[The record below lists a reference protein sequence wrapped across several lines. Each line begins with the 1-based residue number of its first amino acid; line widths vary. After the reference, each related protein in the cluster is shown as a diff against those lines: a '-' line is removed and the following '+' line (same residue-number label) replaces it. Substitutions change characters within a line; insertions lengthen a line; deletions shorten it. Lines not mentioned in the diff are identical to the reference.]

1 MFYFF
6 SLGRCRYN
14 QGTLF
19 SGAARAS
26 DLFGDLSIAKW
37 AATLANTALAYYG
50 PVIKELACAAD
61 GDCGATGQD
70 GKQFKVG
77 SVTLQY
83 CTVCVC
89 SVSVVSLALAIVN
102 NCCNFHP
109 VAHHFFHA
117 LLQGVFVRHLGY
129 ARTALA
135 AATSDPAGTLAAW
148 NSAILN
154 NAASLLQSGTKVPGT
169 AGPGSVQFR

>member
-26 DLFGDLSIAKW
+26 DLFDDLSIAKW

-83 CTVCVC
+83 CTVCVWQC
-89 SVSVVSLALAIVN
+89 V
-102 NCCNFHP
+102 CCFARTRHCIQLKHFHP
-109 VAHHFFHA
+109 VAYNSFHT